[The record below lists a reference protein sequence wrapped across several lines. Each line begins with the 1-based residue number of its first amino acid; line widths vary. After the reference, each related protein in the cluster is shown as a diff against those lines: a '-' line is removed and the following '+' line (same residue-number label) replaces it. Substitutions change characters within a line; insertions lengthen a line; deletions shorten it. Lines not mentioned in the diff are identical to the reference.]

1 MKSTTPYDVV
11 LVPFP
16 FADLSTNKR
25 RPCLVLAHLSPKGLP
40 RHFVVCM
47 ITSQLTGVTFA
58 HDHVLGVYAAAGLPK
73 PSLVR
78 VAKLVTVEQSVLLK
92 KLGTLSTRDR
102 AKVRNNVHALF
113 AHVLPKRAAP

>member
-25 RPCLVLAHLSPKGLP
+25 RPCLVLARLSPKGLP

-47 ITSQLTGVTFA
+47 ITSQLAGVSFP
-58 HDHVLGVYAAAGLPK
+58 HDHVLGDYAAAGLPK

-92 KLGTLSTRDR
+92 KLGTLSMRDR
-102 AKVRNNVHALF
+102 AKVRDNVNALF
-113 AHVLPKRAAP
+113 ARGVSKRAAP